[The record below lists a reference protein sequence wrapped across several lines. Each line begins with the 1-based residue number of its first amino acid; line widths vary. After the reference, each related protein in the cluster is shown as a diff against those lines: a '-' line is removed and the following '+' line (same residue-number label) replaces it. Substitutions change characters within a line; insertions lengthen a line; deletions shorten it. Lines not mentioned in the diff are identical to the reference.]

1 MKNYSLPFKNIIR
14 KPGRNAVLLIVV
26 AFLSFSVFA
35 GSLTVMSLKNG
46 FESLQSRLGADV
58 IVIPDTA
65 RSTTDLESLFTDGT
79 PGQFYMKKELADKVN
94 ETDGIEQVSP
104 QYFLATVS
112 SGCCSVPAQIIGLD
126 YDTDFVIR
134 PWISS
139 DYKGSLGDGEVI
151 IGSKITP
158 YTNGTVRFYNTDC
171 KVVAQLKST
180 GTGLDTA
187 VYTNIPTIRRLI
199 QASVDSGMN
208 TIVKYS
214 PEELVSAVYIKV
226 KDGYNPQ
233 DVADDIN
240 IHVKGV
246 SASGMKNMFSE
257 VSDNISG
264 ISGMVLFLMI
274 AMWIVAF
281 IILILVFSLLINE
294 RKKEFAVMRV
304 VGMTRKRLAGVIL
317 SESLIICAFGAAIGI
332 GAGAVAV
339 FAFSGLI
346 KNATGM
352 PYLNPGAG
360 SVIAV
365 ILITIGV
372 TLIVGPLSSAYS
384 AYRLSRADTGM
395 ILREG
400 A

>member
-1 MKNYSLPFKNIIR
+1 MKKYSLPFKNIIR
-14 KPGRNAVLLIVV
+14 KPGRNAILLIVV
-26 AFLSFSVFA
+26 AFLAFSVFA
-35 GSLTVMSLKNG
+35 GSLMIMSLRNG
-46 FESLQSRLGADV
+46 FDSLQSRLGADI

-65 RSTTDLESLFTDGT
+65 RSTNDLESLFTDGT
-79 PGQFYMKKELADKVN
+79 PGQFYMKKEYTDKISEIEGVDKV
-94 ETDGIEQVSP
+94 SS

-139 DYKGSLGDGEVI
+139 DYKGTLNNGEVI
-151 IGSKITP
+151 IGSDITP
-158 YTNGTVRFYNTDC
+158 YSNGTVRFYNTDC
-171 KVVAQLKST
+171 RVVAQLKST

-187 VYTNIPTIRRLI
+187 VYTNTETIQSLI
-199 QASVDSGMN
+199 RASVEAGMN
-208 TIVKYS
+208 TIAKTN

-226 KDGYNPQ
+226 KDGYNVQ
-233 DVADDIN
+233 DVTDDIN

-246 SASGMKNMFSE
+246 SASGIRTMFSE
-257 VSDNISG
+257 VSENISG
-264 ISGMVLFLMI
+264 ISGLVLFLMI
-274 AMWIVAF
+274 AMWILAF
-281 IILILVFSLLINE
+281 FILILVFSLLVNE

-304 VGMTRKRLAGVIL
+304 IGMTRKKLSGVIL
-317 SESLIICAFGAAIGI
+317 SESLIICGAGALIGI

-339 FAFSGLI
+339 LAFSGLI
-346 KNATGM
+346 KESTGM

-360 SVIAV
+360 AV
-365 ILITIGV
+365 VATVLITIGV

-384 AYRLSRADTGM
+384 AYRLSRTDTGS

-400 A
+400 V